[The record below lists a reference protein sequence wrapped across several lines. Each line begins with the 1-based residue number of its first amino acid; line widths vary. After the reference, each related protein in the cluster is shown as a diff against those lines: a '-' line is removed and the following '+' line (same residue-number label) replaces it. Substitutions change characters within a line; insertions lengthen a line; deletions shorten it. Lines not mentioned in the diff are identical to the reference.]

1 MLPKQERAKLLQV
14 TRAELTKQIPSLS
27 QSQNEQ
33 IISSLKENEK
43 ELKQLY
49 DLKSQCLNNATF
61 FVTKIDVGNVI
72 EKIAKN
78 VSTKDDLLN
87 EY

>member
-1 MLPKQERAKLLQV
+1 MLPKKERAKLLQV

-43 ELKQLY
+43 ELKQIY
-49 DLKSQCLNNATF
+49 DLKSQCLNDATF